1 MKKLTKIK
9 LCKHGCGN
17 EPAYHRREC
26 FKCRSAGISARKPI
40 DVVYYWLKKSAKKR
54 RKEFTITLPWF
65 RQWITSTGY
74 MADRGRLTD
83 NLTIDRIRN
92 NEGYT
97 VGNLQILTKGQNT
110 TKYWQE
116 DVSKELGPQYEGKDL
131 PF

>member
-1 MKKLTKIK
+1 MKNSTFK
-9 LCKHGCGN
+9 LCKHGCGQNSAPERN
-17 EPAYHRREC
+17 ECY
-26 FKCRSAGISARKPI
+26 KCRSKGIRERKPI
-40 DVVYYWLKKSAKKR
+40 DVVFYWLRKSAKKR

-65 RQWITSTGY
+65 RQWIISTGY
-74 MADRGRLTD
+74 MVNRGRLTD

-97 VGNLQILTKGQNT
+97 IGNLQILTKGQNS

-116 DVSKELGPQYEGKDL
+116 DVSKELGPQYEGGI